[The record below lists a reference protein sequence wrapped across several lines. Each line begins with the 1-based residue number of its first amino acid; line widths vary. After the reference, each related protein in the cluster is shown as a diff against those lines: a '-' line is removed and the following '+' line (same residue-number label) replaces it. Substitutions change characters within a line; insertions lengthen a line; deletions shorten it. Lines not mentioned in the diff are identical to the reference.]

1 MASLATFRRSLNR
14 VDFRLRGYQAQSNLN
29 SRISRVLVGM
39 VLISARAIWRSPEV
53 FAPVEWCYTPI
64 TLKMP
69 LGVASYR
76 QNCPF

>member
-1 MASLATFRRSLNR
+1 
-14 VDFRLRGYQAQSNLN
+14 
-29 SRISRVLVGM
+29 M

-69 LGVASYR
+69 LGVLPATGRIALFRSLVGIEIER
-76 QNCPF
+76 VLALEAVDCGET